1 MMQMTAMMPIG
12 MLRLVTNFMTTY
24 GNGARDGDGDG
35 DMVLPKLAQHFASAS
50 PERGIAD
57 P

>member
-24 GNGARDGDGDG
+24 GNGARDGDDG

>member
-1 MMQMTAMMPIG
+1 MTAMMPIG

-24 GNGARDGDGDG
+24 GNGARDGDDG